1 MVSCEEQGKVI
12 CKRLFV
18 AHSNMKLY
26 KMNVKS
32 TFLNG
37 LIQEEVYVEQPLGYE
52 SDTLPHHVFKLNQ
65 TLYGLKQAPRAW
77 YENLSSFLLENGFKQ
92 GKVDTTSFHK
102 NYDFQFILVQVYVD
116 DIIFGANN
124 EMLHEEFSKLMQTKF
139 EMSMVGKLM
148 FFLELQIKKTSN
160 GIYIHQTKYVKEL
173 IEKFNMDDA
182 NEMKI
187 PMHPTLYL
195 RLDEESIKLD
205 KNQYRAMIGSLLQL
219 TTPTPNIMF
228 SVCLCARFQ
237 KEPREVHL
245 SVVKHIFRYLIGTF
259 NLGLWFKRREDF
271 KLTSYC
277 DANYAGDKLERK
289 STSGSC
295 HSIGGNL
302 LT

>member
-1 MVSCEEQGKVI
+1 MEPRGSFVTSWMRMVSCEEQGKVI

-116 DIIFGANN
+116 DIIFGAN
-124 EMLHEEFSKLMQTKF
+124 
-139 EMSMVGKLM
+139 
-148 FFLELQIKKTSN
+148 
-160 GIYIHQTKYVKEL
+160 
-173 IEKFNMDDA
+173 
-182 NEMKI
+182 
-187 PMHPTLYL
+187 
-195 RLDEESIKLD
+195 DET
-205 KNQYRAMIGSLLQL
+205 M
-219 TTPTPNIMF
+219 
-228 SVCLCARFQ
+228 
-237 KEPREVHL
+237 
-245 SVVKHIFRYLIGTF
+245 
-259 NLGLWFKRREDF
+259 
-271 KLTSYC
+271 
-277 DANYAGDKLERK
+277 
-289 STSGSC
+289 
-295 HSIGGNL
+295 
-302 LT
+302 